1 MRHRVKAGILGRS
14 APHRT
19 AMYRNLVT
27 SLFEHERVRTTD
39 AKAKGVR
46 SLAEKM
52 ITLGKRG
59 DLHAR
64 RRALRVIRR
73 REVAAKVFDDL
84 AERYRDRPGGYTRI
98 VKLGMRPGDAA
109 SMSIIELVEAGE
121 FAGHAPK
128 AGKKVGVKAAKQEG
142 AKATKKTA
150 GKVAAKAKVETKK
163 APAKKALKK
172 KAAAKKDSETAGKKK
187 AAAKAKAETKKALAK
202 KALKKKA
209 AAKKD
214 SETAGK
220 QKAPTKK
227 KATAKK
233 KAVRKK
239 KTD

>member
-1 MRHRVKAGILGRS
+1 MRHRVKAGTLGRS
-14 APHRT
+14 ASHRT

-73 REVAAKVFDDL
+73 REVAAKVFDEL

-98 VKLGMRPGDAA
+98 VKLGIRPGDAA
-109 SMSIIELVEAGE
+109 AMSIIELVESGDAASSAPKTGE
-121 FAGHAPK
+121 K
-128 AGKKVGVKAAKQEG
+128 AGKRAASKKGGAKAAKKG
-142 AKATKKTA
+142 DAKAAKKGDAKAAKKDDARTVKKT
-150 GKVAAKAKVETKK
+150 TKK
-163 APAKKALKK
+163 ATAKSKAEKKPAKKATKK
-172 KAAAKKDSETAGKKK
+172 KAAAKKDSGTTTKKK
-187 AAAKAKAETKKALAK
+187 T
-202 KALKKKA
+202 
-209 AAKKD
+209 
-214 SETAGK
+214 SS
-220 QKAPTKK
+220 

>member
-1 MRHRVKAGILGRS
+1 
-14 APHRT
+14 
-19 AMYRNLVT
+19 MYRNLVT

-98 VKLGMRPGDAA
+98 VKLGIRPGDAA
-109 SMSIIELVEAGE
+109 SMSIIELVESGE
-121 FAGHAPK
+121 PTGHASK
-128 AGKKVGVKAAKQEG
+128 TDKKVGAKATKKTGAKAAKQADE
-142 AKATKKTA
+142 KATKKTA
-150 GKVAAKAKVETKK
+150 GKAAAKAKAETAKK
-163 APAKKALKK
+163 APKK
-172 KAAAKKDSETAGKKK
+172 KAAAKKDSETASKKK
-187 AAAKAKAETKKALAK
+187 T
-202 KALKKKA
+202 
-209 AAKKD
+209 
-214 SETAGK
+214 SS
-220 QKAPTKK
+220 KK